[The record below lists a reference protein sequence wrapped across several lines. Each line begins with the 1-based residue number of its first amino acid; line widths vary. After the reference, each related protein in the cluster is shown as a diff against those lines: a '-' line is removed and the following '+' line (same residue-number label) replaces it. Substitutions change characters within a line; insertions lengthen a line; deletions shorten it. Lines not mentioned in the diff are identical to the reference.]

1 MEFNWS
7 SMSNEELNTALAA
20 IRTELTERDKAK
32 AQKLVNAIDKAI
44 RNFRAE
50 YPTACWMIEIDD
62 DDGFPREIDLF
73 NYDFDTTTIIP

>member
-7 SMSNEELNTALAA
+7 NMSNEELNTALAA
-20 IRTELTERDKAK
+20 IRAELTERDKAK

-62 DDGFPREIDLF
+62 DDGFSREIDLF

>member
-32 AQKLVNAIDKAI
+32 AGKC
-44 RNFRAE
+44 
-50 YPTACWMIEIDD
+50 Y
-62 DDGFPREIDLF
+62 
-73 NYDFDTTTIIP
+73 

>member
-62 DDGFPREIDLF
+62 DDGYSHEIDLF
-73 NYDFDTTTIIP
+73 NYDFNTTTIIP

>member
-7 SMSNEELNTALAA
+7 NMSDEELNAALAA
-20 IRTELTERDKAK
+20 IYTELTDRDNAK
-32 AQKLVNAIDKAI
+32 AQKLINALDKAI

-50 YPTACWMIEIDD
+50 YPAACWMIEIDN
-62 DDGFPREIDLF
+62 DDGFPREINLF

>member
-7 SMSNEELNTALAA
+7 NMSNEELNTALVA

-62 DDGFPREIDLF
+62 DDGFSREIDLF

>member
-62 DDGFPREIDLF
+62 DDGYSREIDLF
-73 NYDFDTTTIIP
+73 NYDFNTTTIIP

>member
-62 DDGFPREIDLF
+62 DDGFPREINLF

>member
-7 SMSNEELNTALAA
+7 NMSNEELNTALAA

-62 DDGFPREIDLF
+62 DDGFSREIDLF

>member
-62 DDGFPREIDLF
+62 DDGYSREIDLF
-73 NYDFDTTTIIP
+73 DYDFNTTTIIP

>member
-7 SMSNEELNTALAA
+7 NMSNEELNTALAA

-32 AQKLVNAIDKAI
+32 AQKLINAIDKAI

-62 DDGFPREIDLF
+62 DDGFSREIDLF

>member
-7 SMSNEELNTALAA
+7 NMSNEELNAALATIHA
-20 IRTELTERDKAK
+20 ELTERNKAK

-62 DDGFPREIDLF
+62 DDGYSREINLF
-73 NYDFDTTTIIP
+73 NYDFNTTTIIP

>member
-7 SMSNEELNTALAA
+7 NMSNEELNAALAA
-20 IRTELTERDKAK
+20 IHTELTERDNAK
-32 AQKLVNAIDKAI
+32 AQKLLNAIDKAI

-50 YPTACWMIEIDD
+50 YPAARWIVEVDD
-62 DDGFPREIDLF
+62 DDGFPREINLF